1 MIEIKNSL
9 YNSNDRLKQNKFNK
23 YIKLK
28 RKFRLRLKKVFPLD
42 ENEKIIYEHKCHK
55 REISKPEKERY
66 LEFNKRVHLLSVIP
80 KNELNVFYL
89 NYKELVKN
97 NPSKSIFSKAI
108 IDNRIKDTIL
118 SFRSKRSGWS
128 LLNTIT
134 PQNSEL
140 LDIVDYI
147 TMYMFDFSDDYVG
160 ISFIITLNNNFNIEL
175 NEEIV
180 GDVESEINYI
190 KMYVGNKKRISYNEL
205 SKEEIRKNKI
215 EMILLEIKMRVY
227 EFLKQYINLPELNNY
242 APICLDEYITNYQ
255 KEDNDYFLR
264 AYDFYSFVFNEKYEQ
279 LPIIIN
285 TQKDQIFD
293 NVNFNFECS
302 YEKNINRSARILIHY
317 TNDEKDNFFEYPNF
331 IPIYINIMCFYF
343 NIEFKETLAKKRDI
357 FDSILKNKNKNVYS
371 NYIKINRE
379 INYYEGIL
387 DSVSIKHYED
397 MYINKHIKSIFN
409 YQRSRYKYLYNKN
422 RKIDQEFNNYIDT
435 KSSKD
440 SVHLAKVSIWIAII
454 SLIITMFFSI
464 LSYIDSK
471 KERNIPIIIFT
482 TEENL
487 K

>member
-9 YNSNDRLKQNKFNK
+9 YNSKDRLKQNKFNK

-28 RKFRLRLKKVFPLD
+28 RKIRLRLKKVFPLD
-42 ENEKIIYEHKCHK
+42 ENEKIIYEHKSHK
-55 REISKPEKERY
+55 RKISKPEKERY

-80 KNELNVFYL
+80 KNELNDFYL
-89 NYKELVKN
+89 NYKELVKG

-108 IDNRIKDTIL
+108 IDDRIKESIL
-118 SFRSKRSGWS
+118 SFRSKHSGWS

-134 PQNSEL
+134 PQNSDL
-140 LDIVDYI
+140 LNIVDYI

-160 ISFIITLNNNFNIEL
+160 ISFIITLNNSFNVEL
-175 NEEIV
+175 NEEII
-180 GDVESEINYI
+180 GDVENQINYI
-190 KMYVGNKKRISYNEL
+190 KMYIGNKKRISYNEV
-205 SKEEIRKNKI
+205 SKEEVRKNRV
-215 EMILLEIKMRVY
+215 ETILLEIKMRVY

-264 AYDFYSFVFNEKYEQ
+264 SYDFYSFLFDEKYEQ

-293 NVNFNFECS
+293 NVNFNFECG
-302 YEKNINRSARILIHY
+302 YEKNTNRSARILIHY
-317 TNDEKDNFFEYPNF
+317 TNNEKDNFFEYPDF

-343 NIEFKETLAKKRDI
+343 NIEFKETLTKKRDI
-357 FDSILKNKNKNVYS
+357 LDSILKNKNKNVYS
-371 NYIKINRE
+371 NYIGINRE

-387 DSVSIKHYED
+387 DSVSIEHYEH

-422 RKIDQEFNNYIDT
+422 RKIDQEFNNYIAT

-440 SVHLAKVSIWIAII
+440 SVHLAKVSIGIAII

-471 KERNIPIIIFT
+471 KEQNIPIIIFT